1 MREITNLMIREY
13 NIKKLG
19 YDFMGFNIN
28 KTSRLSFHHL
38 IVPKRDCKRL
48 HIENDGYVKWNGAI
62 LGQDTSHEY
71 LHKIEIYDRNAFD
84 IITQLMV
91 EENKMGK
98 LDTDIILEI
107 HNILNKFE
115 KEHQGERTSR
125 GKTLIKPE
133 YITTRNTL
141 NGHKK

>member
-28 KTSRLSFHHL
+28 KNNLSFHHL
-38 IVPKRDCKRL
+38 IVPKRDCKKL
-48 HIENDGYVKWNGAI
+48 HIENNGYVKWNGAI

-71 LHKIEIYDRNAFD
+71 LHKIEIYDRKAFD
-84 IITQLMV
+84 MITQLMV
-91 EENKMGK
+91 EENKIGK
-98 LDTDIILEI
+98 LDIDMLIEI
-107 HNILNKFE
+107 HNILEKFE
-115 KEHQGERTSR
+115 KDHHGERTSS
-125 GKTLIKPE
+125 GKILIKPE

-141 NGHKK
+141 NRHKK